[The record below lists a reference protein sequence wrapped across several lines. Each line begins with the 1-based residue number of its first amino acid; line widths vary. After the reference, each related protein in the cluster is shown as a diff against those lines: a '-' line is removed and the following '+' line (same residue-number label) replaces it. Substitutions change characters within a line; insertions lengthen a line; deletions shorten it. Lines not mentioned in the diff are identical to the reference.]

1 MLKCRR
7 HDSCSLAPLPLNH
20 VHPDAQMV
28 PGLQLDWDSDCDLFP
43 SSLFHIA
50 QSSPMLIAT
59 TLGTKPSCYLIKAFP
74 TRFEAFEC

>member
-7 HDSCSLAPLPLNH
+7 RDSCSLAPLPLNH
-20 VHPDAQMV
+20 VRPDAQMV

-59 TLGTKPSCYLIKAFP
+59 TLGTKPSFYLIKVFP